1 MSMASDAFQG
11 MSQMTGLYLTSN
23 QLKELPPGIFS
34 GLTSLT
40 SLDLRYNNLTELSP
54 EVFLGL
60 SSLRTLEVINNQ
72 LSVLPADVF
81 SGLSSL
87 RTLSLD
93 NQLQFAPLGA
103 QQRAAL
109 TFSSQARVPSATLW
123 AVNPPYQGP
132 VTCKSIPWTIKRPL
146 ATAA

>member
-40 SLDLRYNNLTELSP
+40 SLDLRYNLTELSP

-93 NQLQFAPLGA
+93 NQLQCAPLGP
-103 QQRAAL
+103 
-109 TFSSQARVPSATLW
+109 SSARL
-123 AVNPPYQGP
+123 
-132 VTCKSIPWTIKRPL
+132 
-146 ATAA
+146 